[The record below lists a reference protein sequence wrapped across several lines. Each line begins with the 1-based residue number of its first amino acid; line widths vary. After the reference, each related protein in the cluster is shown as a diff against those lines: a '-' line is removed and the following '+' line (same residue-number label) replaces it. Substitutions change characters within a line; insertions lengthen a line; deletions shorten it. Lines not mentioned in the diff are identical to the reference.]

1 MRLPITVSKR
11 GRSLVP
17 ATYGPALAIDVIQA
31 GSGEKLSTILEP
43 RVDPSTAEGSKAMGF
58 LLGYALLSPFG
69 RAQDRL
75 SHVLVSKPFES
86 HPKFCFPPQIIR
98 QQA

>member
-1 MRLPITVSKR
+1 MHRVAIHCAKMENKIMRLPITVSKR

-31 GSGEKLSTILEP
+31 GSGEKLSTILE
-43 RVDPSTAEGSKAMGF
+43 F

-86 HPKFCFPPQIIR
+86 HPKFYFPPQIIR